1 MKIKMILKNISIIFL
16 LLIML
21 VNKNVY
27 ADAVSLSG
35 VGPAP
40 GPRETDVIT
49 QETMIRILL
58 MLAPILILSIIC
70 FVYFAK
76 IFLGK
81 NKSEKESK
89 DIIKESNS
97 QESSNEKYVI
107 GIILMFIISFAISMF
122 FISLKNI
129 GIIIGLL
136 CLFTFIFSNLKIKE
150 KMTIR
155 ERFKSCLIVT
165 VINVLVAIDY
175 SYVFFVIM

>member
-1 MKIKMILKNISIIFL
+1 MKKIVSKIMTFFIIIYMYLLKF
-16 LLIML
+16 
-21 VNKNVY
+21 VY

-58 MLAPILILSIIC
+58 MFAPILILSIIC

-89 DIIKESNS
+89 DIIEESNS

-136 CLFTFIFSNLKIKE
+136 CLFTFLFVSVACVGSGLLL
-150 KMTIR
+150 
-155 ERFKSCLIVT
+155 S
-165 VINVLVAIDY
+165 INDSSYSENVGGELAIMR
-175 SYVFFVIM
+175 IQK

>member
-1 MKIKMILKNISIIFL
+1 MRKVLSKIMTFFIIIYMYLYKF
-16 LLIML
+16 
-21 VNKNVY
+21 VY

-58 MLAPILILSIIC
+58 MFAPILILSIIC

-89 DIIKESNS
+89 DIIEESNS

-165 VINVLVAIDY
+165 VINVLIAIDY